1 MSCKKPNC
9 DCLEQQANKDGVD
22 IYSVKGGYEC
32 LYGDNRAD
40 EVEKHNLDRE
50 SPPVTAGK
58 KSVFCTLSDKE
69 LITKANQWIQRLIK
83 SDGKDWMFSVQGDA
97 NSDVDLILS
106 EVVERFESIITS
118 PVTADIEEAAKAEV
132 GLEDIEH
139 ASQTDYSFIEGAKF
153 GVEWQKQQMAVTGTA
168 EEISTSD
175 KIKLANNILIE
186 NTTHAHVCTI
196 EGERVPYYNH
206 GEVIKSMLAYN
217 TSTQSATI
225 ERLEQEIEKLT
236 SENTDLYH
244 NGEQLE
250 LQRTENLQAIERLT
264 KAMEEINEFADS
276 SIVVKR
282 IAREALASI
291 KK

>member
-9 DCLEQQANKDGVD
+9 DCLEQQAKKDGVD
-22 IYSVKGGYEC
+22 IWCVKGGYEC
-32 LYGDNRAD
+32 LYGDNRAN
-40 EVEKHNLDRE
+40 EAEKHNIDRE
-50 SPPVTAGK
+50 SPPVTGGK

-69 LITKANQWIQRLIK
+69 LITEANQWIQRLIK
-83 SDGKDWMFSVQGDA
+83 SAGKDWMFSVQGDA

-118 PVTADIEEAAKAEV
+118 PVTTDIEEAAKAEV

-168 EEISTSD
+168 EEPLEAAAFRMFNERLGTD
-175 KIKLANNILIE
+175 KD
-186 NTTHAHVCTI
+186 
-196 EGERVPYYNH
+196 G
-206 GEVIKSMLAYN
+206 AYFLGFKDGSEWQA
-217 TSTQSATI
+217 STQST
-225 ERLEQEIEKLT
+225 T
-236 SENTDLYH
+236 
-244 NGEQLE
+244 
-250 LQRTENLQAIERLT
+250 IERLT
-264 KAMEEINEFADS
+264 KALEEIAEFADS